1 MATATTTQE
10 TSTMTDKVETFDDM
24 SWERSD
30 CGAIYRHGVCVVRA
44 TNGDAWSGRHDV
56 YEVTDGNEVRIA
68 RNLRQQQTLDLVN
81 EINKASA

>member
-1 MATATTTQE
+1 
-10 TSTMTDKVETFDDM
+10 
-24 SWERSD
+24 
-30 CGAIYRHGVCVVRA
+30 VRA

-68 RNLRQQQTLDLVN
+68 RNLRQQETLDLVN